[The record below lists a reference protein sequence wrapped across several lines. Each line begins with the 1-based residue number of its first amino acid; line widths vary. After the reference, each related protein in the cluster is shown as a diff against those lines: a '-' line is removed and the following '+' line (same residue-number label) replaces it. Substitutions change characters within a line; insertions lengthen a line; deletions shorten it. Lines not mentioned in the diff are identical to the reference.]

1 MIKILKHIIKEDTKA
16 DYVAQLD
23 DIYNIQ
29 REIVQSSS
37 GRLTETKFQDIL
49 KCIRKVLQHK
59 HGKVHKLLGLHKIT
73 K

>member
-1 MIKILKHIIKEDTKA
+1 MMIKILKHIIEEDTKA

-37 GRLTETKFQDIL
+37 GLLTETKFQDIL
-49 KCIRKVLQHK
+49 KCIRKVL
-59 HGKVHKLLGLHKIT
+59 
-73 K
+73 